1 MNRSECLDKAKEI
14 INGARQE
21 NYGRPESNFKQIA
34 LYWSIYLDHDVSAT
48 DVALMMVLMKLAR
61 LQNKPD
67 HDDSWIDI
75 AGYAA
80 NGAEIATYR
89 NEVNDVFDEAF
100 FNREV
105 LSAVPDWAKD
115 EKDSTKA
122 DKEILDKWAEHNKIT
137 VKYDTSPVECKELK

>member
-14 INGARQE
+14 VNGARQE
-21 NYGRPESNFKQIA
+21 NYGSPEKNFKEIA
-34 LYWSIYLDHDVSAT
+34 RYWSIFLDRDISAT

-80 NGAEIATYR
+80 NGAE
-89 NEVNDVFDEAF
+89 
-100 FNREV
+100 
-105 LSAVPDWAKD
+105 LSKKDDKCASSSD
-115 EKDSTKA
+115 EKLLNEWY
-122 DKEILDKWAEHNKIT
+122 DKTHTRVRYNND
-137 VKYDTSPVECKELK
+137 

>member
-14 INGARQE
+14 VNGARQE
-21 NYGRPESNFKQIA
+21 NYGSPEKNFANIA
-34 LYWSIYLDHDVSAT
+34 LYWSVYLSRDIKPT

-80 NGAEIATYR
+80 NGAEIATH
-89 NEVNDVFDEAF
+89 VDQFQKTFDVAF
-100 FNREV
+100 FNRDV
-105 LSAVPDWAKD
+105 LSVVP
-115 EKDSTKA
+115 DSTKA
-122 DKEILDKWAEHNKIT
+122 DKEKLDTHFGG
-137 VKYDTSPVECKELK
+137 

>member
-14 INGARQE
+14 VNGARQE
-21 NYGRPESNFKQIA
+21 NYGSPEKNFEEIA
-34 LYWSIYLDHDVSAT
+34 RYWSIFLDRDISAI

-80 NGAEIATYR
+80 NGAEIATYCR
-89 NEVNDVFDEAF
+89 D
-100 FNREV
+100 
-105 LSAVPDWAKD
+105 D
-115 EKDSTKA
+115 EKLLNEWYDQNHIKV
-122 DKEILDKWAEHNKIT
+122 KLDL
-137 VKYDTSPVECKELK
+137 SPVECKELK